1 MDALLPLVI
10 GLFAGIASGFFGIG
24 GGIVMVPAMTL
35 LLGFGQQRAQGT
47 SLAALLLPV
56 GILGVLEYH
65 KAGNIDLRVAG
76 LIAAGFLFGV
86 LGGSKIALSLD
97 EVLLRRIFAGF
108 LVLVAL
114 QLVLKK

>member
-1 MDALLPLVI
+1 MDAFVPLVI
-10 GLFAGIASGFFGIG
+10 GLFAGVASGFFGIG

-56 GILGVLEYH
+56 GILGVLQYH
-65 KAGNIDLRVAG
+65 KAGSVDVRVAA

-86 LGGSKIALSLD
+86 LGGSKIAIGID

-114 QLVLKK
+114 QLVLRK